1 MNRGNGESNARRA
14 PASHDE
20 SVYNSEPMSEP
31 SRLRVFAPLWLGL
44 TLAAGLLATGGAP
57 AQQLDR
63 ELLAHARVFP
73 EIGPG
78 LRALRRGPSGRYYI
92 LAAPNKYVAIY
103 GADGKPA
110 GQAPPAGAP
119 SLVYGEDMD
128 LDAAGRVYVADRG
141 ANAVKIFD
149 ASGHLAST
157 ISIPAPSSVAA
168 LPAGEVAVASLQSR
182 QLVAVFDEHGKV
194 VREFGDL
201 SDLTDR
207 ADLNRFLNVGRL
219 ATDAASHIYYA
230 FTYLPEP
237 TVRKYDRFGYAAFEV
252 SLSTPEFAPRAQALR
267 REIFRLTEER
277 VLPVLK
283 PVVNAI
289 GVEPETQQLWVALG
303 DELLLFDRDG
313 NRRRSYRTF
322 TPEGARLEPVAI
334 LVEPDR
340 LLLAADPL
348 GIFEFPRPDKTP
360 ATPAPAAKP

>member
-1 MNRGNGESNARRA
+1 M
-14 PASHDE
+14 
-20 SVYNSEPMSEP
+20 YNSQPMSEP
-31 SRLRVFAPLWLGL
+31 SRLRVSAPLWLGL
-44 TLAAGLLATGGAP
+44 ALAAGLFATGGVP

-78 LRALRRGPSGRYYI
+78 LRALKRSPAGRYYI
-92 LAAPNKYVAIY
+92 LAAPNKFVAIY
-103 GADGKPA
+103 GADGKAA
-110 GQAPPAGAP
+110 GQVPAAGAP
-119 SLVYGEDMD
+119 PLVYGEDMD

-141 ANAVKIFD
+141 GNAIKIFE
-149 ASGHLAST
+149 ASGQLAST
-157 ISIPAPSSVAA
+157 ISIPAPCSVAA
-168 LPAGEVAVASLQSR
+168 LPAGDVAVASLQSH
-182 QLVAVFDEHGKV
+182 QLVAVFDGHGKV
-194 VREFGDL
+194 AREFGDL
-201 SDLTDR
+201 SDLSDR
-207 ADLNRFLNVGRL
+207 PDLNRFLNVGRL
-219 ATDAASHIYYA
+219 ATDTASHIYYA

-237 TVRKYDRFGYAAFEV
+237 TVRKYDRFGYDAFEI
-252 SLSTPEFAPRAQALR
+252 SLSTPEFAPQAQALR
-267 REIFRLTEER
+267 REIFRLSEQR
-277 VLPVLK
+277 AAPVLK

-313 NRRRSYRTF
+313 NRRRSFRTF

-360 ATPAPAAKP
+360 APATKP